1 MICTIDG
8 IVEAAKSSTRGTIAV
23 AAAHDEVVLEAVV
36 NAYKEGIIE
45 AILVGHTEE
54 IRSMLLKMG
63 ENPENYQ
70 MVEAG
75 DDKDCA
81 AKAVALCS
89 EGKAAALMK
98 GIIGTADLMRAVFK
112 REAGLRT
119 GRLTSHCMFFETP
132 QYHKM
137 LLLTDAG
144 VNTFPDLDKKVDILE
159 NAAMALH
166 ALGYEKIYASC
177 VCGAENVDPKIQ
189 STVDADL
196 LSKMTDRWSKYNMTV
211 IGPLGTD
218 LALSKEA
225 CQHKHYQAE
234 GAGDADILLVPSY
247 EMGNGIYKA
256 ASIFA
261 GVRSAGI
268 ILGTRVPIV
277 LTSRSDNAETK
288 LASIALGSVL
298 AQRMTWEPQ
307 QN

>member
-8 IVEAAKSSTRGTIAV
+8 IVEAAKSSKRGTIAV
-23 AAAHDEVVLEAVV
+23 AAAHDDVVLEAVV

-54 IRSMLLKMG
+54 IRSILMEMG
-63 ENPENYQ
+63 ENPEHYQ

-89 EGKAAALMK
+89 EGKADALMK

-132 QYHKM
+132 NYPKM
-137 LLLTDAG
+137 LLLTDGG
-144 VNTFPDLDKKVDILE
+144 VNTFPDLDKKADILE

-166 ALGYEKIYASC
+166 ALGYEKIYTSC

-196 LSKMTDRWSKYNMTV
+196 LSKMTDRWSKYHMTV

-234 GAGDADILLVPSY
+234 GAGEADILLVPNY

-256 ASIFA
+256 ASILA
-261 GVRSAGI
+261 GVKSAGI
-268 ILGTRVPIV
+268 ILGVRVPIV
-277 LTSRSDNAETK
+277 LTSRSDSAESK

-298 AQRMTWEPQ
+298 AQRMTWEPR